1 MTPIDAGLLEG
12 APRAVDEGPTVARR
26 SSLRDSAR
34 ALVRRVFVPVD
45 AAWLSV
51 FRAMFGVLLGVSM
64 QRFLAYGWV
73 DELLVSPSFRFH
85 YWGFSWVE
93 PLSRSHMHALFWAL
107 SALGIAVAVGFAYR
121 VTAPLFAL
129 GLTYVQLLD
138 VSTYLNHYYLAGLL
152 AWLLA
157 FSPAGRAHSVDA
169 LIVRKFAAVRAS
181 RGAASEASPASRP
194 NVARGW
200 LWLFRLQIAIVYA
213 CAALAKLQPDWLLHG
228 QPLGIWLGARTSV
241 PVLGKIFT
249 WPHVPLAMS
258 WAGFLFDATIVFFL
272 SRPRTRKGAFVVV
285 VVFHALTRVLFDIG
299 MFPFIM
305 TCAVTVFFSASWP
318 RDVLARVRR
327 SLGREAAESVRSDDV
342 HLEPRVTAPEPTTW
356 GQRLVLVAFALYAL
370 AQVLVPL
377 RAFAYGGNVLWHEQG
392 MRFSWRVMVRA
403 KGGSTTFFVKNPRT
417 GKLYLVSPRAYLT
430 PYQENEMASQP
441 DLVLQLAKRIA
452 EDYSLREG
460 APVEV
465 RAEVLASLNARPGA
479 LLIDP
484 EVDLSTVGDGIGNA
498 SWILPA
504 PTEPP
509 PPIRP
514 VL

>member
-1 MTPIDAGLLEG
+1 MTPIDVGMHAG
-12 APRAVDEGPTVARR
+12 APRAADEARTVANHGSLVDDVRTYARR
-26 SSLRDSAR
+26 AFL
-34 ALVRRVFVPVD
+34 PVD
-45 AAWLSV
+45 AAWLAV
-51 FRAMFGVLLGVSM
+51 FRAMLGVLLGVSM

-73 DELLVSPSFRFH
+73 DELLVSPRFRFH

-93 PLSRSHMHALFWAL
+93 PLTRTHMHALFWAL
-107 SALGIAVAVGFAYR
+107 SALGIAVAAGFAYR

-138 VSTYLNHYYLAGLL
+138 VSTYLNHYYLAALL

-157 FSPAGRAHSVDA
+157 FSPAGRSYSVDA
-169 LIVRKFAAVRAS
+169 WIAAKVAVLRTRADS
-181 RGAASEASPASRP
+181 SRP
-194 NVARGW
+194 SRLSVPRPSVAQGW
-200 LWLFRLQIAIVYA
+200 LWLFRLQIAVVYA
-213 CAALAKLQPDWLLHG
+213 SAALAKLQPDWLLHG

-241 PVLGKIFT
+241 PVLGKVFT
-249 WPHVPLAMS
+249 WPYVPLAMS
-258 WAGFLFDATIVFFL
+258 WAGFLFDATIVLFL

-285 VVFHALTRVLFDIG
+285 VVFHTLTRVLFDIG

-305 TCAVTVFFSASWP
+305 TCAVTVFFAPSWP
-318 RDVLARVRR
+318 RDLLARTGRA
-327 SLGREAAESVRSDDV
+327 LGREWQRSDAARER
-342 HLEPRVTAPEPTTW
+342 LEAFGPAHVPTTW
-356 GQRLVLVAFALYAL
+356 AQRASLVAFGLYAL
-370 AQVLVPL
+370 VQVLLPL

-441 DLVLQLAKRIA
+441 DLVLQLAKRIG

-460 APVEV
+460 GPVEV

-484 EVDLSTVGDGIGNA
+484 EVDLLRVEDGLA
-498 SWILPA
+498 RAPWILPA
-504 PTEPP
+504 PNEPP

>member
-1 MTPIDAGLLEG
+1 MTPIEAGAQVGVSPSEG
-12 APRAVDEGPTVARR
+12 QVRTAAERGPWRG
-26 SSLRDSAR
+26 
-34 ALVRRVFVPVD
+34 LVREQVRRAFGPVD

-51 FRAMFGVLLGVSM
+51 LRATFGVLLGVSM

-73 DELLVSPSFRFH
+73 DELLVSPRFRFH

-93 PLSRSHMHALFWAL
+93 PLSRAHMHALFWVL
-107 SALGIAVAVGFAYR
+107 SALGVAVAAGFAYR
-121 VTAPLFAL
+121 ISATLFAV

-138 VSTYLNHYYLAGLL
+138 VSTYLNHYYLAALL

-169 LIVRKFAAVRAS
+169 WIARRIAQVRSS
-181 RGAASEASPASRP
+181 RHEPREARKA
-194 NVARGW
+194 VARAW
-200 LWLFRLQIAIVYA
+200 LWLFRLQIAVVYA
-213 CAALAKLQPDWLLHG
+213 SAALAKLQPDWLLHG

-241 PVLGKIFT
+241 PVLGKVFT
-249 WPHVPLAMS
+249 WPYVPLAMS

-272 SRPRTRKGAFVVV
+272 SRPRTRKTAFVVV
-285 VVFHALTRVLFDIG
+285 LVFHSLTRVLFDIG

-318 RDVLARVRR
+318 RDVLARIRR
-327 SLGREAAESVRSDDV
+327 VPRRTTTGCSDAVEGRER
-342 HLEPRVTAPEPTTW
+342 APASKPTTW
-356 GQRLVLVAFALYAL
+356 RERLALTVFALYAL
-370 AQVLVPL
+370 VQILLPL

-417 GKLYLVSPRAYLT
+417 GRLYLVSPRAYLT

-441 DLVLQLAKRIA
+441 DLVLQLAKRIGA
-452 EDYSLREG
+452 DYSLREG
-460 APVEV
+460 GPVEV

-479 LLIDP
+479 LMVDP
-484 EVDLSTVGDGIGNA
+484 EVDLSRVEDGLGKA

-504 PTEPP
+504 PAEPP

>member
-1 MTPIDAGLLEG
+1 MTPIDVALLEG
-12 APRAVDEGPTVARR
+12 APRPADDARTVANHG
-26 SSLRDSAR
+26 SLGDFVRTH
-34 ALVRRVFVPVD
+34 VRRIFVPVD

-51 FRAMFGVLLGVSM
+51 LRAMFGLLLGVSM

-73 DELLVSPSFRFH
+73 DELLVSPRFRFH

-93 PLSRSHMHALFWAL
+93 PLSRAHMHALFWAL
-107 SALGIAVAVGFAYR
+107 SALGIAVAAGFAYR
-121 VTAPLFAL
+121 VTAPLFAV

-138 VSTYLNHYYLAGLL
+138 VSTYLNHYYLAALL

-157 FSPAGRAHSVDA
+157 LSPAGRAHSVDA
-169 LIVRKFAAVRAS
+169 WLIRRFKAV
-181 RGAASEASPASRP
+181 GASRP
-194 NVARGW
+194 TSPGTRPRVAQGW
-200 LWLFRLQIAIVYA
+200 LWLFRLQIAVVYA

-241 PVLGKIFT
+241 PVLGRVFT
-249 WPHVPLAMS
+249 WPYVPLAMS

-285 VVFHALTRVLFDIG
+285 VLFHTLTRVLFDIG

-318 RDVLARVRR
+318 RDVLARLHR
-327 SLGREAAESVRSDDV
+327 SVGRDSAESMLSDDV
-342 HLEPRVTAPEPTTW
+342 RLEPGVTAPEHTIRRTR

-370 AQVLVPL
+370 VQVLLPL

-460 APVEV
+460 GPVEV

-484 EVDLSTVGDGIGNA
+484 EVDLSRVEDGLGNA

>member
-1 MTPIDAGLLEG
+1 MTPIDSALLEG
-12 APRAVDEGPTVARR
+12 APRPPDQARTDVNPG
-26 SSLRDSAR
+26 SLRE
-34 ALVRRVFVPVD
+34 LVRSRVHGAFVPVD

-51 FRAMFGVLLGVSM
+51 FRALFGLLLGVSM

-73 DELLVSPSFRFH
+73 DELLVSPRFRFH

-107 SALGIAVAVGFAYR
+107 SALGIAVAAGFAYR
-121 VTAPLFAL
+121 VTAPLFAA

-138 VSTYLNHYYLAGLL
+138 VSTYLNHYYLAALL

-169 LIVRKFAAVRAS
+169 WLVRGFAAVGAS
-181 RGAASEASPASRP
+181 RKASPETRP
-194 NVARGW
+194 SVAQGW
-200 LWLFRLQIAIVYA
+200 LWLFRLQIAVVYA

-241 PVLGKIFT
+241 PVLGKVFT
-249 WPHVPLAMS
+249 WPYVPLAMS

-272 SRPRTRKGAFVVV
+272 SRPRTRKCAFVVV
-285 VVFHALTRVLFDIG
+285 VLFHALTRVLFDIG

-318 RDVLARVRR
+318 RDVLARLRR
-327 SLGREAAESVRSDDV
+327 SVGRGSAESMPSDDV
-342 HLEPRVTAPEPTTW
+342 RLERLVTAPEHTVRRTR
-356 GQRLVLVAFALYAL
+356 GQRFVLVAFALYAL
-370 AQVLVPL
+370 VQVLLPL

-460 APVEV
+460 GPVEV

-484 EVDLSTVGDGIGNA
+484 EVDLSKVEDGLADA